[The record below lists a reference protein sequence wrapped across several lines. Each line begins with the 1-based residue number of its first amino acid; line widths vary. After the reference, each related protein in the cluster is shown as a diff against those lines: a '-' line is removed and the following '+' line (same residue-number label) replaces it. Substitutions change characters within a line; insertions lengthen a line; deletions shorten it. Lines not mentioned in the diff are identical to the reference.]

1 MSPLVPARLSTGT
14 TGLPPLGGR
23 LFAAYRMVW
32 WALLA
37 LAAATVAI
45 SWIEAQTSVGILL
58 LRLAKAT
65 VLLAV
70 SAILFRRR
78 TRDPV
83 AAMLSLAFLLWIVSS
98 SVDLETASIWAAV
111 VDRFRF
117 LLFALALLLFPDG
130 HWRPSWTRPIG
141 VAVIATFVLGLAEA
155 IGLVATHFYL
165 PIAIGCVIAA
175 LASLRARYQATEAGA
190 ERQQLKWVTLGL
202 VAGISLILAA
212 RAIAALTSGMAMPM
226 VGAVAI
232 EGLFQLGII
241 ILALGFLVS
250 LLRFRLYDAEAAISR
265 SAVYAV
271 LTLSVV
277 GSFAACEAIIE
288 LLGQRY
294 LGSNVGTVSG
304 TVAAA
309 VAAALLTP
317 LHGRISNFVEGYFQ
331 RDLAIL
337 KRELPDLL
345 VTLSASTSVKR
356 LAKAV
361 LPHIEQAVQS
371 TRTAF
376 IVDRKVVTSQG
387 IGLESAKL
395 LLKGWQPPVTGGR
408 INRDDEASF
417 PLSLA
422 LHCQFGTIR
431 GWLLLGPRPDGSFY
445 GRDEREALA
454 AIAVQLQRALFS
466 VVEREAEEKRR
477 NAWQRAM
484 ARTIASMDERL
495 AILEQFELGSSNRP
509 RIARGE

>member
-1 MSPLVPARLSTGT
+1 
-14 TGLPPLGGR
+14 LGGR
-23 LFAAYRMVW
+23 LFAAYRIGW
-32 WALLA
+32 WALLT
-37 LAAATVAI
+37 LAVAAVAI
-45 SWIEAQTSVGILL
+45 SWIDAVTPAGILL
-58 LRLAKAT
+58 LRLAKAL
-65 VLLAV
+65 VLVAV

-83 AAMLSLAFLLWIVSS
+83 AAMLSLAFLLWTVSS
-98 SVDLETASIWAAV
+98 SVDLATASVWAAV
-111 VDRFRF
+111 IDRLRF
-117 LLFALALLLFPDG
+117 LLFALALLLFPNG

-141 VAVIATFVLGLAEA
+141 VTVIATFMLGLAEA

-175 LASLRARYQATEAGA
+175 LASLRARFRATDADA

-212 RAIAALTSGMAMPM
+212 RASAALTSGMPMPM
-226 VGAVAI
+226 IGAVAI

-241 ILALGFLVS
+241 VLALGFLVS

-277 GSFAACEAIIE
+277 GSFAACEAVIE

-294 LGSNVGTVSG
+294 LGSNIGTVSG

-309 VAAALLTP
+309 VAAAMLTP
-317 LHGRISNFVEGYFQ
+317 LHGRISHFVEGYFQ
-331 RDLAIL
+331 RDLATL

-345 VTLSASTSVKR
+345 VTLSAWISVKR
-356 LAKAV
+356 LANAF

-371 TRTAF
+371 TRTAL
-376 IVDRKVVTSQG
+376 IIDGRLTASQG
-387 IGLESAKL
+387 IGLASARQ
-395 LLKGWQPPVTGGR
+395 LLKGWHPPAAGSK
-408 INRDDEASF
+408 INRDDDASF
-417 PLSLA
+417 PLSMA
-422 LHCQFGTIR
+422 LHCPFGSIR

-445 GRDEREALA
+445 GRDELDALA
-454 AIAVQLQRALFS
+454 EIGAPLQRALFS

-477 NAWQRAM
+477 NAWQRNM
-484 ARTIASMDERL
+484 SRTMASMAERL
-495 AILEQFELGSSNRP
+495 EILEQVELSSSGRP
-509 RIARGE
+509 QIAGRK